1 MSATEPN
8 TSLAWAHEVEAR
20 RLTGEDAIHWWTVRA
35 KKAEEELDALHAQL
49 DRDGISGP
57 APLLVRVRAL
67 VQETN
72 REARRVAGQ
81 RLADLSGESTFLATR
96 VAWHLGNGCDSPEK
110 ARELALKEWRVG
122 VLGEVA
128 P

>member
-8 TSLAWAHEVEAR
+8 TSLAWAHEAR
-20 RLTGEDAIHWWTVRA
+20 KLTGEDAIQQWTVRA
-35 KKAEEELDALHAQL
+35 KKAEAELDALHEQL
-49 DRDGISGP
+49 DRDGIAR

-96 VAWHLGNGCDSPEK
+96 VAWHLAHGCDTAQR
-110 ARELALKEWRVG
+110 ARELALAEWDAG
-122 VLGEVA
+122 VLGVVK
-128 P
+128 